1 MNKIG
6 AGNFDEHQSE
16 FLREILAGLGKRQ
29 KEIPSKWF
37 YNETGSSLFEEI
49 CELEEYYPTR
59 TEIRILHD
67 NIKHIVD
74 LIKPG
79 TSLIELGSGNG
90 KKIRILLD
98 VLTPPYSYIPVDI
111 SHQYLFSS
119 SKELQNNYQDINI
132 VPVHADFTKKFV
144 LPDNE
149 LDNSKL
155 IFFPGSSIGNFSP
168 SCAIKFMS
176 HIRKTL
182 GSDCN
187 FLIGIDLKKDIQLL
201 EAAYNDKKGITAK
214 FNSNILLRANN
225 ELGANFHVNLFDHK
239 AIWNKSMG
247 RVEMHLIS
255 KLNQE
260 VIIKGN
266 KFFFKKGETIHTENS
281 YKYTLDEIKLMVKK
295 AGWHLKKSWIDS
307 EKYFSVNYL
316 T

>member
-1 MNKIG
+1 
-6 AGNFDEHQSE
+6 
-16 FLREILAGLGKRQ
+16 
-29 KEIPSKWF
+29 
-37 YNETGSSLFEEI
+37 
-49 CELEEYYPTR
+49 
-59 TEIRILHD
+59 
-67 NIKHIVD
+67 
-74 LIKPG
+74 
-79 TSLIELGSGNG
+79 
-90 KKIRILLD
+90 
-98 VLTPPYSYIPVDI
+98 
-111 SHQYLFSS
+111 
-119 SKELQNNYQDINI
+119 
-132 VPVHADFTKKFV
+132 
-144 LPDNE
+144 
-149 LDNSKL
+149 
-155 IFFPGSSIGNFSP
+155 
-168 SCAIKFMS
+168 MS

-187 FLIGIDLKKDIQLL
+187 FIIGIDLKKDIQLL

-239 AIWNKSMG
+239 AIWNRSMG

-266 KFFFKKGETIHTENS
+266 KFFLKKRETIHTENS